1 MQQLLIIY
9 HSQSGNT
16 RKMALAVADGAGEI
30 EGLAVQIRTAQQI
43 TSEELLACAGLVL
56 GSPEYFGYMAG
67 GLKDL
72 FDRTYEP
79 LKGHPKIFR
88 KPYAAF
94 ISAGNDGSGA
104 LQSIE
109 RICTGFQFKK
119 VQAPVMARGPIDETA
134 LEACRELGRT
144 MAAGLEAGIF

>member
-1 MQQLLIIY
+1 VKQLLIVY
-9 HSQSGNT
+9 HSQGGNT
-16 RKMALAVADGAGEI
+16 RRMAEAVAEGAGEI
-30 EGLAVQIRTAQQI
+30 EGLAVQIKTARQI
-43 TSEELLACAGLVL
+43 TSEDLLVCDGLVL

-67 GLKDL
+67 RIKDL
-72 FDRTYEP
+72 FDRTYES
-79 LKGHPKIFR
+79 LRGHPRIFR

-119 VQAPVMARGPIDETA
+119 VQAPVIILGPINEA
-134 LEACRELGRT
+134 GLAACRVLGRT
-144 MAAGLEAGIF
+144 LAAGLEAGIF

>member
-1 MQQLLIIY
+1 MKQLLIVY
-9 HSQSGNT
+9 HSQGGNT
-16 RKMALAVADGAGEI
+16 RRMAEAVADGAGEI
-30 EGLAVQIRTAQQI
+30 AGLAVQVKPAGQI
-43 TSEELLACAGLVL
+43 ISEALLACDGLVL

-67 GLKDL
+67 GVKDL
-72 FDRTYEP
+72 FDRTYET
-79 LKGHPKIFR
+79 LRGHPKIFR

-119 VQAPVMARGPIDETA
+119 VQAPVMARGPIDEVV

>member
-1 MQQLLIIY
+1 MKQLLIIY
-9 HSQSGNT
+9 HSQGGNT
-16 RKMALAVADGAGEI
+16 LRLAEAVAEGAKEI
-30 EGLAVQIRTAQQI
+30 EGLTVRVKTARQ
-43 TSEELLACAGLVL
+43 TTAEELLACDGLVL

-67 GLKDL
+67 EVKDL
-72 FDRTYEP
+72 FDRTYET

-88 KPYAAF
+88 KPYAVF

-119 VQAPVMARGPIDETA
+119 VQAPVMARGPIDEVV

>member
-1 MQQLLIIY
+1 MRQLLIIY
-9 HSQSGNT
+9 HSQGGNT
-16 RKMALAVADGAGEI
+16 RRLAEAVADGAREI
-30 EGLAVQIRTAQQI
+30 EGLAVQVRTAQQ
-43 TSEELLACAGLVL
+43 TNSEELLACDGLVL

-67 GLKDL
+67 GVKDL
-72 FDRTYEP
+72 FDRTYET
-79 LKGHPKIFR
+79 LRGHPKIFR

-119 VQAPVMARGPIDETA
+119 VQAPVMARGPIDEVA

-144 MAAGLEAGIF
+144 MAAGLETRIF

>member
-1 MQQLLIIY
+1 MKQLLISY
-9 HSQSGNT
+9 HSQGGNT
-16 RKMALAVADGAGEI
+16 RRMAEAVADGAAEI
-30 EGLAVQIRTAQQI
+30 EGLAVRVRTAGQT
-43 TSEELLACAGLVL
+43 TSEELLACDGLVL

-67 GLKDL
+67 GIKDL
-72 FDRTYEP
+72 FDRTYET
-79 LKGHPKIFR
+79 LRGHPRIFR

-109 RICTGFQFKK
+109 RICIGFQFKK
-119 VQAPVMARGPIDETA
+119 VQAPVMIRGAINDTG

>member
-1 MQQLLIIY
+1 
-9 HSQSGNT
+9 
-16 RKMALAVADGAGEI
+16 MALAVADGAGEI

-67 GLKDL
+67 GVKDL
-72 FDRTYEP
+72 FDRTYET
-79 LKGHPKIFR
+79 LRGHPKIFR

-119 VQAPVMARGPIDETA
+119 VQAPVMARGPIDEVA

>member
-1 MQQLLIIY
+1 MKQLLVVY
-9 HSQSGNT
+9 HSQGGNT
-16 RKMALAVADGAGEI
+16 RKLAEAVAEGAGEI
-30 EGLAVQIRTAQQI
+30 GGLAVRVRTARET
-43 TSEELLACAGLVL
+43 TSEDLLACDGLVL

-67 GLKDL
+67 GIKDL
-72 FDRTYEP
+72 FDRTYES
-79 LKGHPKIFR
+79 LRGHPKIFR

-119 VQAPVMARGPIDETA
+119 VQAPVMARGPIDKA
-134 LEACRELGRT
+134 LLEACREMGRT